1 MPWQKDALERAV
13 QLSVNCQRASG
24 QDWGWQVPPSA
35 CVSCHARLR
44 STSRHHRGA
53 AAAISG
59 LGPQRES
66 GLHRAAG
73 SSAAPHSPP
82 QPHTAA
88 QAAAPNRQQNAGME
102 NSIQTV
108 VAKNSPISRLEPI
121 PIHLPTPPAHSG
133 GTVTAGVENCEQTSR
148 LPLFHLVPA
157 GTAAA
162 AD

>member
-1 MPWQKDALERAV
+1 MPWQKDAV
-13 QLSVNCQRASG
+13 QLSVNCQQASE

-73 SSAAPHSPP
+73 SSAAPHSP
-82 QPHTAA
+82 T

-108 VAKNSPISRLEPI
+108 VAKTSPTSSLGPI

-133 GTVTAGVENCEQTSR
+133 GTVTAEVENCEQTSR